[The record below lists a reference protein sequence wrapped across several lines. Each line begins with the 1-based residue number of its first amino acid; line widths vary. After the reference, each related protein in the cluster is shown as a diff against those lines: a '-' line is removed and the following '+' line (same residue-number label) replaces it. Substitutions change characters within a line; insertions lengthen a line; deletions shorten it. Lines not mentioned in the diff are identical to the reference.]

1 MKGFLKSPLGLVVA
15 LALTASGACKRSP
28 EAAGQPAGQGTP
40 VGEASSSAP
49 KENAS
54 ASIEA
59 VEPVDLEVGRALK
72 PDNHVADKSTRFQP
86 GDSVY
91 IVVMSKGSVSG
102 VRMEAVVSYQTG
114 AMVYDSSRVVDLKG
128 PAATVFQASNPS
140 GWPVGKYQLRVM
152 IAGKSYR
159 TWDFE
164 VK

>member
-1 MKGFLKSPLGLVVA
+1 MKGFLKSPFALVVA
-15 LALTASGACKRSP
+15 LALAASVACKRAP

-40 VGEASSSAP
+40 VGEASGPAP

-54 ASIEA
+54 ASIES

-72 PDNHVADKSTRFQP
+72 PDNHVTDKATRFQP
-86 GDSVY
+86 SDSVY

-102 VRMEAVVSYQTG
+102 VRMEAAVSYQTG
-114 AMVYDSSRVVDLKG
+114 AMVYDSSRIVDLKG
-128 PAATVFQASNPS
+128 PAATVFQASNSS
-140 GWPVGKYQLRVM
+140 GWPVGKYQIRVM